1 LNFELLNLELFMCG
15 ICGKIYFDHHRTVD
29 ERLLRQMT
37 DVLQHRGPDD
47 SGVFVSGSVGLGH
60 RRLSIIDLSAA
71 GHQPMANEDGA
82 LQIVLNG
89 EIYNYKEL
97 RPGLEAQGH
106 VFSSQTDTEVI
117 LHLYEQEGP
126 ACVQRLRGMF
136 AFAVW
141 DSRRQELFLARDR
154 AGKKPLS
161 WAIVDG
167 SLIFASE
174 LKSLLKDPAL
184 RSEVDPV
191 ALHHYLTYQY
201 VPGPQTIFKGV
212 HKLPPA
218 HTLLLR
224 NGDVKIECYWKLS
237 YKDKLQLP
245 KLEDYCDQLRDV
257 FTEAVKIRLRSD
269 VPLGAF
275 LSGGVDS
282 SAAVAIMA
290 QLLDRPVKTFSIGFE
305 EKDFDELEYARMV
318 ASRYGTE
325 HTEFVVRPEAVKILP
340 TLVYHY
346 DEPYADSSAIPTYYV
361 SKLTR
366 EHVTVALNGDG
377 GDESFAGYERYWAD
391 VLAARYE
398 HIPHILRESIRQ
410 AANLLPYRENRWSFS
425 RRLRRFLNGVA
436 DEPARRYV
444 RWLCYFSND
453 MKDDLYTGEFTRA
466 MAAHDSVRLTEDIYA
481 RSDAPTL
488 LEKALDADVNMYL
501 PYDLLVK
508 VDIASMANSLEARSP
523 FLDHK
528 VMEFAASL
536 PAHLKLRGGQG
547 KFLLKKAFE
556 PMLPR
561 EVLYRK
567 KMGFGVPINR
577 WLRSDLKQPAY
588 DILLDSRT
596 IGRGYFKRQAV
607 QQLLDDHV
615 SMRADHSYRLWA
627 LLWLELWHRMFV
639 DKSEVLGL

>member
-1 LNFELLNLELFMCG
+1 MCG
-15 ICGKIYFDHHRTVD
+15 ICGKIYFDRSRPVD
-29 ERLLRQMT
+29 ERLIRQMT

-47 SGVFVSGSVGLGH
+47 SGVFVSGSIGLGH

-71 GHQPMANEDGA
+71 GRQPMANEDGS

-97 RPGLEAQGH
+97 RPELEAQGH
-106 VFSSQTDTEVI
+106 IFSSQTDTEVVV
-117 LHLYEQEGP
+117 HLYEQEGP

-141 DSRRQELFLARDR
+141 DARRQELFLARDR
-154 AGKKPLS
+154 VGKKPLS
-161 WAIVDG
+161 YAIVDG

-184 RSEVDPV
+184 ASEVDPV

-224 NGDVKIECYWKLS
+224 NGNIKTERYWQLS
-237 YKDKLQLP
+237 YTDQLQLP
-245 KLEDYCDQLRDV
+245 QLEDYCDQLRHV

-282 SAAVAIMA
+282 SATVAVMA
-290 QLLDRPVKTFSIGFE
+290 QLLDRPVKTFSIGFDD
-305 EKDFDELEYARMV
+305 KDFDELQYAGMV
-318 ASRYGTE
+318 ARQYGTE

-340 TLVYHY
+340 TLIYHY

-391 VLAARYE
+391 ALAARYE
-398 HIPHILRESIRQ
+398 HIPRLLREGICG
-410 AANLLPYRENRWSFS
+410 AANLLPYREHRWSFS

-453 MKDDLYTGEFTRA
+453 MKDDLYSAAFKQA
-466 MAAHDSVRLTEDIYA
+466 MAGHDSVSLTEAAYA
-481 RSDAPTL
+481 ESNAPTL
-488 LEKALDADVNMYL
+488 LEKQLYADVTMYL

-528 VMEFAASL
+528 VMEFAARL
-536 PAHLKLRGGQG
+536 PAHLKLRSGQG

-567 KMGFGVPINR
+567 KMGFGVPISR

-596 IGRGYFKRQAV
+596 IGRGYFKREAV

-639 DKSEVLGL
+639 DKSDVLGI

>member
-1 LNFELLNLELFMCG
+1 
-15 ICGKIYFDHHRTVD
+15 
-29 ERLLRQMT
+29 
-37 DVLQHRGPDD
+37 
-47 SGVFVSGSVGLGH
+47 
-60 RRLSIIDLSAA
+60 
-71 GHQPMANEDGA
+71 
-82 LQIVLNG
+82 
-89 EIYNYKEL
+89 
-97 RPGLEAQGH
+97 
-106 VFSSQTDTEVI
+106 
-117 LHLYEQEGP
+117 
-126 ACVQRLRGMF
+126 
-136 AFAVW
+136 
-141 DSRRQELFLARDR
+141 
-154 AGKKPLS
+154 
-161 WAIVDG
+161 
-167 SLIFASE
+167 
-174 LKSLLKDPAL
+174 
-184 RSEVDPV
+184 
-191 ALHHYLTYQY
+191 
-201 VPGPQTIFKGV
+201 
-212 HKLPPA
+212 
-218 HTLLLR
+218 
-224 NGDVKIECYWKLS
+224 
-237 YKDKLQLP
+237 
-245 KLEDYCDQLRDV
+245 
-257 FTEAVKIRLRSD
+257 
-269 VPLGAF
+269 
-275 LSGGVDS
+275 
-282 SAAVAIMA
+282 
-290 QLLDRPVKTFSIGFE
+290 
-305 EKDFDELEYARMV
+305 
-318 ASRYGTE
+318 
-325 HTEFVVRPEAVKILP
+325 VRPEAIKILP

-398 HIPHILRESIRQ
+398 RIPRILREGIRQ

-444 RWLCYFSND
+444 RWLCFFPND
-453 MKDDLYTGEFTRA
+453 MKDDLYTDEFTRA
-466 MAAHDSVRLTEDIYA
+466 MAAHDSVRLTEDVYA

-528 VMEFAASL
+528 VMEFAARL

-596 IGRGYFKRQAV
+596 IGRGYFKRPAV

-639 DKSEVLGL
+639 DKSEVLGI

>member
-1 LNFELLNLELFMCG
+1 MCG
-15 ICGKIYFDHHRTVD
+15 ICGKMYFDRSRQVD
-29 ERLLRQMT
+29 ERLIRQMA
-37 DVLQHRGPDD
+37 DVLRHRGPDD
-47 SGVFVSGSVGLGH
+47 SGVFAAGCIGLGH
-60 RRLSIIDLSAA
+60 RRLSIIDLTPA
-71 GHQPMANEDGA
+71 GRQPMANEDGS

-89 EIYNYKEL
+89 EIYNYREL
-97 RPGLEAQGH
+97 RPGLEARGH
-106 VFSSQTDTEVI
+106 VFKSQTDTEVI
-117 LHLYEQEGP
+117 LHLYEELGP
-126 ACVQRLRGMF
+126 ACVQQLRGMF

-141 DSRRQELFLARDR
+141 DARRQELFLARDR

-161 WAIVDG
+161 YAIVDG

-184 RSEVDPV
+184 QPDVDPE

-218 HTLLLR
+218 HTLLAR
-224 NGDVKIECYWKLS
+224 NGDIKIERYWRLS

-245 KLEDYCDQLRDV
+245 KLEDYCDQLRHV

-282 SAAVAIMA
+282 SATVAVMA
-290 QLLDRPVKTFSIGFE
+290 QLLDRPVKTFSIGFDD
-305 EKDFDELEYARMV
+305 KDYDELTYAAMV
-318 ASRYGTE
+318 ARQYGTD
-325 HTEFVVRPEAVKILP
+325 HTEFVVKPEAVKILP
-340 TLVYHY
+340 DLIYQY

-361 SKLTR
+361 AKLTR

-377 GDESFAGYERYWAD
+377 GDESFAGYERYRAD
-391 VLAARYE
+391 ALAARYARM
-398 HIPHILRESIRQ
+398 PHILQEGMRR
-410 AANLLPYRENRWSFS
+410 AANLLPYREYRWSFS
-425 RRLRRFLNGVA
+425 RRLRRFLNGISDA
-436 DEPARRYV
+436 PARRYV

-453 MKDDLYTGEFTRA
+453 MKDDLYTPAFNQA
-466 MAAHDSVRLTEDIYA
+466 MAGHDSVSLTEEAYA
-481 RSDAPTL
+481 ASDAATL
-488 LEKALDADVNMYL
+488 LEKQLYADVTMYL

-528 VMEFAASL
+528 VMEFAARL
-536 PAHLKLRGGQG
+536 PVDLKLRGAQG

-561 EVLYRK
+561 EILYRK

-577 WLRSDLKQPAY
+577 WLRTDLKQPAY

-596 IGRGYFKRQAV
+596 IDRGYFKRRAV

-615 SMRADHSYRLWA
+615 FMRADHSYRLWA

>member
-1 LNFELLNLELFMCG
+1 MCG
-15 ICGKIYFDHHRTVD
+15 ICGKIYFDSYRPVD
-29 ERLLRQMT
+29 ERLIRQMT

-47 SGVFVSGSVGLGH
+47 SGVFVSGSIGLGH

-71 GHQPMANEDGA
+71 GRQPMANEDGS

-97 RPGLEAQGH
+97 RPELEAQGH
-106 VFSSQTDTEVI
+106 IFSSQTDTEVVV
-117 LHLYEQEGP
+117 HLYEQEGP

-141 DSRRQELFLARDR
+141 DARRQELFLARDR
-154 AGKKPLS
+154 VGKKPLS
-161 WAIVDG
+161 YAIVDG

-184 RSEVDPV
+184 ASEVDPV

-224 NGDVKIECYWKLS
+224 NGNIKIQRYWQLS
-237 YKDKLQLP
+237 YTDQLQLP
-245 KLEDYCDQLRDV
+245 QLEDYCDQLRHV

-282 SAAVAIMA
+282 SATVAVMA
-290 QLLDRPVKTFSIGFE
+290 QLLDRPVKTFSIGFDD
-305 EKDFDELEYARMV
+305 KDFDELQYAGMV
-318 ASRYGTE
+318 ARQYGTE

-340 TLVYHY
+340 TLIYHY

-391 VLAARYE
+391 ALAARYE
-398 HIPHILRESIRQ
+398 HIPRLLREAVRG
-410 AANLLPYRENRWSFS
+410 AANLLPYREHRWSFS

-453 MKDDLYTGEFTRA
+453 MKDDLYSAAFKQA
-466 MAAHDSVRLTEDIYA
+466 MAGHDSVSLTEAAYA
-481 RSDAPTL
+481 ESNAPTL
-488 LEKALDADVNMYL
+488 LEKQLYADVTMYL

-528 VMEFAASL
+528 VMEFAARL
-536 PAHLKLRGGQG
+536 PAHLKLRSGQG

-567 KMGFGVPINR
+567 KMGFGVPISR

-596 IGRGYFKRQAV
+596 IGRGYFKREAV

-627 LLWLELWHRMFV
+627 LLWLELWQRMFV
-639 DKSEVLGL
+639 DKSDVLGL